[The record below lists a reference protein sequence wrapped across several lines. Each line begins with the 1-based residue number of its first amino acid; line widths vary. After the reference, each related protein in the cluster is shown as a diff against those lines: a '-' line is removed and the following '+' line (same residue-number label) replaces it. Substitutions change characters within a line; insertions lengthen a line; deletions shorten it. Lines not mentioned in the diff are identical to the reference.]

1 MPNGKISEKPV
12 DIVRITLTNSDGTAQ
27 EINLTEDLHFLLGFV
42 TVGPEGGSDVP
53 VEFIVKGKVAVVGE
67 IYYQAGRNHPELVAH
82 CKRRDFEKSLEQL
95 RAKGID
101 PISEAFRLLPVVGGN
116 Q

>member
-27 EINLTEDLHFLLGFV
+27 EINLTDDLHFILGFV
-42 TVGPEGGSDVP
+42 RVGPEGGPDVP
-53 VEFIVKGKVAVVGE
+53 VETLIRGSINVVGE
-67 IYYQAGRNHPELVAH
+67 IYYQAGNSHPGLVAH
-82 CKRRDFEKSLEQL
+82 CVRRDFEKTLERL
-95 RAKGID
+95 TAKGID
-101 PISEAFRLLPVVGGN
+101 PIDEAFRLLPVVGGN